1 MSLQNLYNTS
11 YRLLTLAI
19 TALIPV
25 MAQAQK
31 SHFEK
36 AFDTTHLLTY
46 LIAGMFIAFLVLLFY
61 NRLYAFREHEGD
73 HALKSQNTRLGL
85 VMQAG
90 RLRLWIYNTD
100 TRHYRFITEDGDYSR
115 EYNPVEFTRFF
126 HYDDFENL
134 RTAIF
139 DICEGRRLTATVNL
153 RSNEDDGKALNY
165 YETYISIAKK
175 DARGNIHQLL
185 GVQHDVTAEQVKKNN
200 ANEILMRY
208 HTVFNSSLIDMFYY
222 DKEGVLKE
230 INETACN
237 SLKIHDK
244 KELLQHRVAYDDNP
258 LFNHIDYRQSR
269 HTVTSG
275 FVDFAKYKGTR
286 FLDEAYKDKKLYY
299 EASINTIHDKHGN
312 LDGIYIIGRDITEM
326 VESFHQ
332 QQQGAIQ
339 LKKAT
344 QHIQEYINNINYA
357 LRVSNV
363 RLVNYYPES
372 YTLDVSNIVGKP
384 QIRLSQLRCI
394 RLAAPQDRRKIS
406 SVLNRMDHLSRYP
419 ITQTIA
425 TEFHDKQG
433 RQSYL
438 MFNLIP
444 IINRQGQVERYF
456 GMCREQTDIVET
468 ERRLAIETKKA
479 QEAEMLKE
487 SFLTNM
493 SYEIRTP
500 LTAVLGFAELFE
512 QEHDESDEPVF
523 VEEIKKSTNSLLQLI
538 NDILFLSRLDADMVE
553 FKHDEFDFAEYFDA
567 YCQMGWSSVRPNV
580 KTYIENP
587 YEHLVFEG
595 DIEQLGKAINML
607 CQNAAFYT
615 KEGSVRAKYEY
626 RRGELVISIEDT
638 GVGIDA
644 DNLPHA
650 MERFNRNKDEELCGT
665 GLNLPIIEAIIQK
678 MGGSIELQSEI
689 DKGTTVWIFLPCQ
702 AKTAVKKSEI
712 IINE

>member
-1 MSLQNLYNTS
+1 MSLQNLHNRF
-11 YRLLTLAI
+11 YRLTTLAA

-25 MAQAQK
+25 MAQAQEF
-31 SHFEK
+31 HFEK
-36 AFDTTHLLTY
+36 AFDATHLLTY
-46 LIAGMFIAFLVLLFY
+46 LIAGMFISIFVLLFY
-61 NRLYAFREHEGD
+61 NRLYAFKEQEGD
-73 HALKSQNTRLGL
+73 NELKSQNARLGL

-90 RLRLWIYNTD
+90 RLQLWIYNTD
-100 TRHYRFITEDGDYSR
+100 TRHYRFITEKGDYSR
-115 EYNPVEFTRFF
+115 EYNPVEFARFF
-126 HYDDFENL
+126 HYDDFEKL
-134 RTAIF
+134 RSAIF
-139 DICEGRRLTATVNL
+139 DVCEGRRLTATVNL
-153 RSNEDDGKALNY
+153 RSSEDDGKKLSY
-165 YETYISIAKK
+165 YETHISIAKK
-175 DARGNIHQLL
+175 DFRGNIHQIL
-185 GVQHDVTAEQVKKNN
+185 GVQHDITDEQVKKDSTS
-200 ANEILMRY
+200 EILMRY
-208 HTVFNSSLIDMFYY
+208 HTVFNSSLIDMLYF

-230 INETACN
+230 INETACH
-237 SLKIHDK
+237 SLKVQDAE
-244 KELLQHRVAYDDNP
+244 ELIRQRMTYQENP
-258 LFNHIDYRQSR
+258 LFNHIDYHQAK
-269 HTVTSG
+269 HTVTST
-275 FVDFAKYKGTR
+275 FVDFAKYKGAR
-286 FLDEAYKDKKLYY
+286 FLNEAFKDKMLYY
-299 EASINTIHDKHGN
+299 EASINTIQDKHGE
-312 LDGIYIIGRDITEM
+312 LEGIYIIGRNITEM

-344 QHIQEYINNINYA
+344 QHIQEYIDNINYA

-363 RLVNYYPES
+363 RLVNYYPER
-372 YTLDVSNIVGKP
+372 YTLDISNIVGKP

-394 RLAAPQDRRKIS
+394 RLAAPQDRRNVS
-406 SVLNRMDHLSRYP
+406 SVLNRMDHLTRYT

-433 RQSYL
+433 RQTFL

-444 IINRQGQVERYF
+444 IFNHQGQVERYF

-479 QEAEMLKE
+479 QEAELLKE

-512 QEHDESDEPVF
+512 QEHDESDEAIF
-523 VEEIKKSTNSLLQLI
+523 VEEIKKNTNSLLLLI

-553 FKHDEFDFAEYFDA
+553 FKHDAFDFAEYFDA
-567 YCQMGWSSVRPNV
+567 YCQMGWSSIRPNV
-580 KTYIENP
+580 KTSIENP
-587 YEHLVFEG
+587 YEHLVLEG

-689 DKGTTVWIFLPCQ
+689 NKGTTVWIFLPSQ
-702 AKTAVKKSEI
+702 AKTVVKKSEI